1 MSWAETARAHLLP
14 DGRLRLT
21 HGPIDVIICA
31 EGPEDA
37 IRAAYLRARDA
48 FQTLLEDLVAELP
61 RLRASAGPAP
71 QGEVATRMHRAVSRF
86 PDVFITPMAAVAG
99 SVADH
104 LLAALLMPEHGLT
117 RAHVNNGGDI
127 ALWASGAPFRLAI
140 CEDPLMRR
148 MGARA
153 VIGPDDGIGGVATS
167 GWRGRSHSLGIADA
181 VTVLAADAATADAAA
196 TLIANA
202 VDLPGHP
209 GVSRARADS
218 LSPDSDLGARL
229 VTTDVGP
236 LPLRDRQSALA
247 HGSNLAQRYIANG
260 LIAAACLTCQAE
272 RVVLG
277 RAVTNPE
284 NPAIHGA
291 NSRQKDLTHA

>member
-21 HGPIDVIICA
+21 HGPIDVIVDCD
-31 EGPEDA
+31 GPGNA
-37 IRAAYLRARDA
+37 IRAAHLRARDA
-48 FQTLLEDLVAELP
+48 FQPMLAELVAELP
-61 RLRASAGPAP
+61 RLRAPAGPAP
-71 QGEVATRMHRAVSRF
+71 QGDVAKRMHRAVSRF
-86 PDVFITPMAAVAG
+86 LGVFITPMAAVAG

-104 LLAALLMPEHGLT
+104 LLAAVLMPGHGLI

-127 ALWASGAPFRLAI
+127 ALWTSDAPFRLAI
-140 CEDPLMRR
+140 CEDPLTRST
-148 MGARA
+148 GARA
-153 VIGPDDGIGGVATS
+153 EIGPDDEIGGVATS

-181 VTVLAADAATADAAA
+181 VTVLARDAATADAAA

-202 VDLPGHP
+202 VDLPDHP
-209 GVSRARADS
+209 AVTRAPADS

-229 VTTDVGP
+229 VTADVRP
-236 LPLRDRQSALA
+236 LPLRDRQIALA
-247 HGSNLAQRYIANG
+247 HGSKLARRYISGG
-260 LIAAACLTCQAE
+260 LIAAACLTCQTE

-284 NPAIHGA
+284 NPSIHGT
-291 NSRQKDLTHA
+291 NSRQKDLTHV